1 MNKKKQTTT
10 EQKVSPSDNGRLDS
24 QKKVVQ
30 QNIVTVDSVYQTFPP
45 KQKLATLANMLAW
58 CGGQLMDLAQNE
70 IPVVTMSQEVEASE
84 QTK

>member
-1 MNKKKQTTT
+1 MNNKK
-10 EQKVSPSDNGRLDS
+10 QKTVDQKTLSNSNGPSDNT
-24 QKKVVQ
+24 KKVIQ
-30 QNIVTVDSVYQTFPP
+30 QNIVTVDAVYQTFPP

-70 IPVVTMSQEVEASE
+70 IPVVTMSQEVSSDN